1 MLQAVGPICRK
12 PDISEPPSP
21 VENSTNVCHPS
32 IQIVQSRMNPLLATQ
47 QTAQYKRHR
56 PENTLLYQLV
66 ERHYPEFKEA
76 LLQQGKQL
84 PKFVERDFDDFLRC
98 GRLEHG
104 FLP

>member
-1 MLQAVGPICRK
+1 MR
-12 PDISEPPSP
+12 
-21 VENSTNVCHPS
+21 
-32 IQIVQSRMNPLLATQ
+32 PLLATQ

-66 ERHYPEFKEA
+66 ERHFSEFKEA

-84 PKFVERDFDDFLRC
+84 PKFVEREFDNFLRC

-104 FLP
+104 FL